1 MRAQDKKN
9 RENGRETCRR
19 IATTRLASAGLC
31 VLAVLAL
38 VPACREAQPAQPVN
52 VTPPVFFDELEGQE
66 ERFLGKSMV
75 EIRRMLRSTMD
86 APVTLSV
93 RSSTLQA
100 VVRELSE
107 QSGLGIAI
115 TPDALAT
122 ARDRPIDL
130 DVREMPA
137 RYVLDW
143 LTRLIDAHYT
153 VEGPG
158 NVFITRDRAW
168 ASRDRLRMRGYSI
181 GALRKIG
188 RPVVTRVDRPGAARY
203 DRSYDA
209 QRLIILLSDV
219 LRHTTK
225 GHPDARMVVDETG
238 SRLSAMLPPRGHAKL
253 ASILDEAKR
262 PRQYE
267 PPPADDT
274 GLRRAALLATP
285 VTCDFPRQDVRRI
298 ADDLGHRANVNI
310 GFDYRL
316 IDGRRRTVSL
326 ALGETTLDKALAAFA
341 AAAGLGKVVAE
352 PGDRFWILGKDQTAR
367 TVSGSGELPW
377 DRAGVRSHYI
387 APLVDQFGIDLVFRK
402 VQQAVTDRRPDSA
415 PIGFVRLP
423 EDRFA
428 VERTVHDKPAAAP
441 WNGDFPVIFY
451 HAATGRLVVIDED
464 EVQKIVAQRVA
475 ELMGMLRPPPV
486 GEE

>member
-1 MRAQDKKN
+1 MRLTSVGA
-9 RENGRETCRR
+9 
-19 IATTRLASAGLC
+19 C

-38 VPACREAQPAQPVN
+38 LPGCRDAQPAPRIS

-100 VVRELSE
+100 VVRELSQ

-115 TPDALAT
+115 TPDALAV

-130 DVREMPA
+130 DVHEMPA
-137 RYVLDW
+137 RYALEW
-143 LTRLIDAHYT
+143 LTRLIDAHYA

-168 ASRDRLRMRGYSI
+168 ASRDRLRMRGYGI
-181 GALRKIG
+181 GALRKIE

-203 DRSYDA
+203 DQSYDA
-209 QRLIILLSDV
+209 QRLVILLADV
-219 LRHTTK
+219 LRHTTA

-253 ASILDEAKR
+253 ASIIEEMKR
-262 PRQYE
+262 PRQFE

-274 GLRRAALLATP
+274 DLRRAALLATP

-298 ADDLGHRANVNI
+298 ADELGRRANVNI

-316 IDGRRRTVSL
+316 IDGRHRTVSL
-326 ALGETTLDKALAAFA
+326 GLGETTLDKALTAFA
-341 AAAGLGKVVAE
+341 DAAGLGEVVAE
-352 PGDRFWILGKDQTAR
+352 PGNRFWILGKDQTAR
-367 TVSGSGELPW
+367 TINRSGELPW
-377 DRAGVRSHYI
+377 DRANVRSHYVE
-387 APLVDQFGIDLVFRK
+387 PLVGQFGVDLVFRK
-402 VQQAVTDRRPDSA
+402 IQEAVTDQRPDDP
-415 PIGFVRLP
+415 PIGFVHLP

-428 VERTVHDKPAAAP
+428 VERSVHDKPAAAP
-441 WNGDFPVIFY
+441 RNGDFPVVFY
-451 HAATGRLVVIDED
+451 HAATGRLVVIYDD
-464 EVQKIVAQRVA
+464 EVQKIIAQRVA
-475 ELMGMLRPPPV
+475 ELMGMLRPRPV